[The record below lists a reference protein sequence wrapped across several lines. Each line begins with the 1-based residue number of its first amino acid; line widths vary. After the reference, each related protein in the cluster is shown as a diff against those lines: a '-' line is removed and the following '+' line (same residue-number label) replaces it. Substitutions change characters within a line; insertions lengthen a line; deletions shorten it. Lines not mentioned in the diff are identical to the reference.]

1 MSRVKILGL
10 VLLLGAL
17 GWLLY
22 LSIEFYDEEIET
34 AWSLRALTNPYLAAQ
49 QFMEAAGTEVTD
61 AASLAELAQLDDVG
75 TLFVGSPNQI
85 VDPRQLRQ
93 LREWMEGGGR
103 VIYAASSVAHDE
115 DLLLEAFDVE
125 VRWRDADDNQEDEQ
139 SMADS
144 LREYNRQIEQGKS
157 REDIGEAMA
166 GEPNLTIVEY
176 GGAIGDLEIA
186 FDDSKVLTHPYIIG
200 TGYDVDKPIPD
211 SWHYSDYGV
220 HFMQF
225 DVGDGELNLV
235 VDPGVWTSFRID
247 QHDHA
252 YLLWLLAG
260 GDARFAILRPIL
272 QDSIWT
278 LFARNARELLIAGGL
293 LLLLWIWHL
302 GHRFGRLVPRDL
314 SRTRALAE
322 HFSSI
327 AHYLWH
333 RRQGEYLI
341 EPLRQRILRRASL
354 QVGEFAT
361 AAPERQIELLA
372 ERSDLNPD
380 AIERALNDNDF
391 NESTFVQ
398 KVRLLK
404 RIEQSL

>member
-1 MSRVKILGL
+1 MSRFKILLL
-10 VLLLGAL
+10 VLLLGGLA
-17 GWLLY
+17 WLFY
-22 LSIEFYDEEIET
+22 LSIEFYEEEIET
-34 AWSLRALTNPYLAAQ
+34 AWSLAALRNPYLAAQ
-49 QFMEAAGTEVTD
+49 QFMERSGTEVID
-61 AASLAELAQLDDVG
+61 AGSLAELEQLDDVG
-75 TLFVGSPNQI
+75 TLFIGAPNQI
-85 VDPRQLRQ
+85 ADPRQLRQ
-93 LREWMEGGGR
+93 LREWMEGGGN
-103 VIYAASSVAHDE
+103 VIYATSSVAHEE
-115 DLLLEAFDVE
+115 DLLLDAFDVE
-125 VRWRDADDNQEDEQ
+125 VRWRDRDDDEDNEQ
-139 SMADS
+139 SMAET
-144 LREYNRQIEQGKS
+144 LREYNRQIEEGKS
-157 REDIGEAMA
+157 REDIAQSMVEQQ
-166 GEPNLTIVEY
+166 NLTVVEF
-176 GGAIGDLEIA
+176 GGAVGDLEIA
-186 FDDSKVLTHPYIIG
+186 FEDSKVLTHPYILG

-211 SWHYSDYGV
+211 GWHYSDYGI

-225 DVGDGELNLV
+225 DVGDGGLNLV
-235 VDPGVWTSFRID
+235 VDPGIWTSFRID

-260 GDARFAILRPIL
+260 GDARFAILRPVL

-278 LFARNARELLIAGGL
+278 LFARNARELLVAGGV

-327 AHYLWH
+327 SHYLWH

-354 QVGEFAT
+354 HIGEFAI
-361 AAPERQIELLA
+361 ANHERQIELLA
-372 ERSDLNPD
+372 ERSDLNAE
-380 AIERALNDNDF
+380 AIAHAMNDNEF